1 MYVLGLIR
9 CYFQKYTD
17 IVISPKFVIT
27 ATAAVRVD
35 VGAEGGFAWK
45 FQCKQH

>member
-9 CYFQKYTD
+9 CYLQKYTD

-35 VGAEGGFAWK
+35 VGAEGGFT
-45 FQCKQH
+45 